1 MKTTWAESLMQDLE
15 MRHLE
20 SPKVGWD
27 VQKATAKI
35 LAFLRRGALFSNH
48 LIAFAIILTLNFLLP
63 RMMPGDP
70 FQAIYGEEALLAMTP
85 QLKAELI
92 SRLALDQSMSQ
103 QFVAYIVALASG
115 DLGHSYFYNQDVL
128 AVILDFLPWT
138 LLLTGTA
145 LVISTI
151 LGFIL
156 GIESGYRR
164 GSGLDKTLLASL
176 MFFNGFPDF
185 FMGIVLLLIF
195 GVVFGMVP
203 LSGALTPYSGLEG
216 LPLAIDILHHLI
228 APLTALVL
236 VRVTSAYLLTRNTM
250 ITTLKENFILTARA
264 KGCSEGQIKYRHAGR
279 NSLLPVVTATGLMIP
294 HMITGALFV
303 EIVFSYPGVGWL
315 LYNSLL
321 TRDYPLIQ
329 GILLMVTVAVLVTNL
344 LVDLLYSKLDP
355 RVSHAR

>member
-1 MKTTWAESLMQDLE
+1 MRDLE

-20 SPKVGWD
+20 SPTVGWD
-27 VQKATAKI
+27 WQKATAKA
-35 LAFLRRGALFSNH
+35 LALLRRGAFFSNYV
-48 LIAFAIILTLNFLLP
+48 IAFAIILTLNFVLP

-70 FQAIYGEEALLAMTP
+70 LQAIYGEEALLAMTP
-85 QLKAELI
+85 QLEAELVA
-92 SRLALDQSMSQ
+92 RLSLDQSMGQ
-103 QFVAYIVALASG
+103 QFVAYIIALVSCN
-115 DLGHSYFYNQDVL
+115 LGHSYYYNQEVL

-145 LVISTI
+145 LVLSTLI
-151 LGFIL
+151 GFVL

-164 GSGLDKTLLASL
+164 GRCLDKTLLAGL
-176 MFFNGFPDF
+176 MFLNGFPDF
-185 FMGIVLLLIF
+185 FMGIVLLLVF

-216 LPLAIDILHHLI
+216 LSLALDILHHLL
-228 APLTALVL
+228 APLAALVL
-236 VRVTSAYLLTRNTM
+236 VRVTSSYLLTRNTM
-250 ITTLKENFILTARA
+250 ITTLKENFILAARA

-294 HMITGALFV
+294 HLITGALFV

-315 LYNSLL
+315 LYNALL

-329 GILLMVTVAVLVTNL
+329 GILLMVTVAVLVANL

>member
-1 MKTTWAESLMQDLE
+1 MQDLE

-27 VQKATAKI
+27 YQRAMARAKA
-35 LAFLRRGALFSNH
+35 FVRRGAFFSNYI
-48 LIAFAIILTLNFLLP
+48 IAFAIILTLNFVLP

-70 FQAIYGEEALLAMTP
+70 LQAIYGEEALLAMTP
-85 QLKAELI
+85 QLEAELI
-92 SRLALDQSMSQ
+92 QRLSLDQSMGQ

-115 DLGHSYFYNQDVL
+115 DLGHSYYYNQEVL

-145 LVISTI
+145 LVLSTVM
-151 LGFIL
+151 GFVL

-164 GSGLDKTLLASL
+164 GRSLDKTLLAGL
-176 MFFNGFPDF
+176 MFLNGFPDF
-185 FMGIVLLLIF
+185 FMGIVLLLVF
-195 GVVFGMVP
+195 GVVLGMVP

-216 LPLAIDILHHLI
+216 LPLALDITHHLL
-228 APLTALVL
+228 APLAALVL

-294 HMITGALFV
+294 HLITGALFV

-329 GILLMVTVAVLVTNL
+329 GILLMVTVAVLVVNL
-344 LVDLLYSKLDP
+344 LVDLLYQKLDP

>member
-1 MKTTWAESLMQDLE
+1 MQDLYK
-15 MRHLE
+15 RHLK
-20 SPKVGWD
+20 SLKLDWD
-27 VQKATAKI
+27 GQKAMAKGRAA
-35 LAFLRRGALFSNH
+35 LSRAAFFTNYVA
-48 LIAFAIILTLNFLLP
+48 AFAIILTLNFALP

-92 SRLALDQSMSQ
+92 QRLSLDQSMGQ
-103 QFVAYIVALASG
+103 QFLAYITSLANG
-115 DLGHSYFYNQDVL
+115 DLGHSYYYHQDVL
-128 AVILDFLPWT
+128 TVILDFLPWT

-145 LVISTI
+145 LIVSTL
-151 LGFIL
+151 LGFVL

-164 GSGLDKTLLASL
+164 GKSLDKTLLAGL
-176 MFFNGFPDF
+176 MFLNGFPDF
-185 FMGIVLLLIF
+185 FMGIVLLLVF
-195 GVVFGMVP
+195 GVVLGVVP

-216 LPLAIDILHHLI
+216 VPLAIDVLHHLL
-228 APLTALVL
+228 APLAALVL

-250 ITTLKENFILTARA
+250 ITTLKENFILTAKA
-264 KGCSEGQIKYRHAGR
+264 KGCSERQIKYRHAGR
-279 NSLLPVVTATGLMIP
+279 NSLLPVVTSTGLMMP
-294 HMITGALFV
+294 HVITGALFV

-329 GILLMVTVAVLVTNL
+329 GILLLVTVAVLAANL
-344 LVDLLYSKLDP
+344 MVDLLYSKLDP

>member
-1 MKTTWAESLMQDLE
+1 MQDLHK
-15 MRHLE
+15 RHLE
-20 SPKVGWD
+20 SLKLDWDCQKVVARG
-27 VQKATAKI
+27 KAV
-35 LAFLRRGALFSNH
+35 LRRGAFFTNRA
-48 LIAFAIILTLNFLLP
+48 IAFAIILILNFALP

-92 SRLALDQSMSQ
+92 QRLSLDQSMGQ
-103 QFVAYIVALASG
+103 QFLAYITSLANG
-115 DLGHSYFYNQDVL
+115 DLGHSYYYHQDVL

-145 LVISTI
+145 LVISTL
-151 LGFIL
+151 LGFVL

-164 GSGLDKTLLASL
+164 GQSLDKTLLAGL
-176 MFFNGFPDF
+176 MFLNGFPDF
-185 FMGIVLLLIF
+185 FMGIVLLLVF
-195 GVVFGMVP
+195 GVVFGVVP

-216 LPLAIDILHHLI
+216 FPLAIDILHHLL
-228 APLTALVL
+228 APLAALVL

-250 ITTLKENFILTARA
+250 ITTLKENFILTAKA
-264 KGCSEGQIKYRHAGR
+264 KGCSERQIKYRHAGR
-279 NSLLPVVTATGLMIP
+279 NSLLPVVTSTGLMMP
-294 HMITGALFV
+294 HVITGALFV

-329 GILLMVTVAVLVTNL
+329 GILLLVTVAVLAANL
-344 LVDLLYSKLDP
+344 MVDLLYSKLDP

>member
-1 MKTTWAESLMQDLE
+1 MQDLE
-15 MRHLE
+15 RRHLE
-20 SPKVGWD
+20 RSTVGWNY
-27 VQKATAKI
+27 QRATAKA
-35 LAFLRRGALFSNH
+35 LALLRRGAFFSNY
-48 LIAFAIILTLNFLLP
+48 LIAFAIILTLNFVLP

-70 FQAIYGEEALLAMTP
+70 LQAIYGEEALLAMTP
-85 QLKAELI
+85 QLEAELI
-92 SRLALDQSMSQ
+92 QRLALDQSMGQ
-103 QFVAYIVALASG
+103 QFVAYILALLSG
-115 DLGHSYFYNQDVL
+115 DLGHSYYYNQEVL

-145 LVISTI
+145 LVISTFA
-151 LGFIL
+151 GMIL

-164 GSGLDKTLLASL
+164 GRHLDKTLLAGL
-176 MFFNGFPDF
+176 MFLNGFPDF
-185 FMGIVLLLIF
+185 FMGIVLLLVF
-195 GVVFGMVP
+195 GVVLGMVP

-216 LPLAIDILHHLI
+216 LPLAFDILHHLL
-228 APLTALVL
+228 APLAALIL

-279 NSLLPVVTATGLMIP
+279 NSLLPVVTATGLMMR
-294 HMITGALFV
+294 HVITGALFV

-315 LYNSLL
+315 LYNALL

-329 GILLMVTVAVLVTNL
+329 GILLMVTVGVLLANL
-344 LVDLLYSKLDP
+344 LVDLLYSRLDP

>member
-1 MKTTWAESLMQDLE
+1 MQDME
-15 MRHLE
+15 MSHLE
-20 SPKVGWD
+20 SSKVGWD
-27 VQKATAKI
+27 VQKATKKI
-35 LAFLRRGALFSNH
+35 LALIRRGALFSNRI
-48 LIAFAIILTLNFLLP
+48 IAFAIILTLNFVLP

-70 FQAIYGEEALLAMTP
+70 LQAIYGEEALLAMTP
-85 QLKAELI
+85 QLKAELV
-92 SRLALDQSMSQ
+92 SRFALDQSMGQ

-115 DLGHSYFYNQDVL
+115 DLGHSYYYNQEVL

-176 MFFNGFPDF
+176 MFLNGFPDF
-185 FMGIVLLLIF
+185 FMGIVLLLVF
-195 GVVFGMVP
+195 GVVFGLVP

-216 LPLAIDILHHLI
+216 LPLVLDILHHMI

-236 VRVTSAYLLTRNTM
+236 VRVTSAYILTRNTM
-250 ITTLKENFILTARA
+250 ITTLKENFILTSRA

-279 NSLLPVVTATGLMIP
+279 NSLLPVVTATGIMIP
-294 HMITGALFV
+294 HLITAVIFV
-303 EIVFSYPGVGWL
+303 EIVFSYPGVGCL

-329 GILLMVTVAVLVTNL
+329 GILLMVTVAVLMINL
-344 LVDLLYSKLDP
+344 LVDLLYVKLDP

>member
-1 MKTTWAESLMQDLE
+1 MQDLE

-27 VQKATAKI
+27 WQKATARVA
-35 LAFLRRGALFSNH
+35 AFFRRGAFFSNYA
-48 LIAFAIILTLNFLLP
+48 IAFAIILTLNFILP

-70 FQAIYGEEALLAMTP
+70 LQAIYGEEALLAMTP
-85 QLKAELI
+85 QLEAELI
-92 SRLALDQSMSQ
+92 ARLSLDQSMGQ
-103 QFVAYIVALASG
+103 QFAAYILALASG
-115 DLGHSYFYNQDVL
+115 DLGHSYYYNQQVL
-128 AVILDFLPWT
+128 SVILDFLPWT

-145 LVISTI
+145 LVIST
-151 LGFIL
+151 LMGFVL

-164 GSGLDKTLLASL
+164 GRRLDKTLLAGL
-176 MFFNGFPDF
+176 MFLNGFPDF
-185 FMGIVLLLIF
+185 FMGIVLLLVF

-216 LPLAIDILHHLI
+216 LPLALDIAHHLL
-228 APLTALVL
+228 APLAALVL
-236 VRVTSAYLLTRNTM
+236 VRVTSSYLLTRNTM

-264 KGCSEGQIKYRHAGR
+264 KGCSERQIKYRHAGR

-294 HMITGALFV
+294 HLITGALFV

-329 GILLMVTVAVLVTNL
+329 GILLMVTVAVLVVNL
-344 LVDLLYSKLDP
+344 LVDMLYSKLDP

>member
-1 MKTTWAESLMQDLE
+1 MQDLQT
-15 MRHLE
+15 RQLE
-20 SPKVGWD
+20 SPKVGWNC
-27 VQKATAKI
+27 QKATAR
-35 LAFLRRGALFSNH
+35 AAVVVRRGTFFSNYV
-48 LIAFAIILTLNFLLP
+48 IAFAIILTLNFILP

-70 FQAIYGEEALLAMTP
+70 LQAIYGEEALLAMTP
-85 QLKAELI
+85 QLEAELI
-92 SRLALDQSMSQ
+92 ARLSLDQSMGQ
-103 QFVAYIVALASG
+103 QFAAYIIALLSG
-115 DLGHSYFYNQDVL
+115 DLGHSYYYNQQVL

-145 LVISTI
+145 LVISTFA
-151 LGFIL
+151 GMIL

-164 GSGLDKTLLASL
+164 GRNLDKTLLAGL
-176 MFFNGFPDF
+176 MFLNGFPDF
-185 FMGIVLLLIF
+185 FMGIVLLLVF

-216 LPLAIDILHHLI
+216 LPLALDLLHHLL
-228 APLTALVL
+228 APLAALVL
-236 VRVTSAYLLTRNTM
+236 VRVTSSYLLTRNTM

-294 HMITGALFV
+294 HLITGALFV

-329 GILLMVTVAVLVTNL
+329 GILLMVTVAVLVVNL

>member
-1 MKTTWAESLMQDLE
+1 MQDLE

-20 SPKVGWD
+20 RPKVGWD
-27 VQKATAKI
+27 YQKATAKASA
-35 LAFLRRGALFSNH
+35 LLRRGAFFSNY
-48 LIAFAIILTLNFLLP
+48 LIAFAIILTLNFILP

-70 FQAIYGEEALLAMTP
+70 LQAIYGEEALLAMTP
-85 QLKAELI
+85 QLEAELV
-92 SRLALDQSMSQ
+92 SRLALDQSMGQ
-103 QFVAYIVALASG
+103 QYVAYILALVSC
-115 DLGHSYFYNQDVL
+115 DLGHSYYYNQEVL

-145 LVISTI
+145 LVLST
-151 LGFIL
+151 LMGFVL

-164 GSGLDKTLLASL
+164 GRGLDKTLLAGL
-176 MFFNGFPDF
+176 MFLNGFPDF
-185 FMGIVLLLIF
+185 FMGIVLLLVF
-195 GVVFGMVP
+195 GVVLGVVP

-216 LPLAIDILHHLI
+216 LPLALDILHHLL
-228 APLTALVL
+228 APLAALVL

-264 KGCSEGQIKYRHAGR
+264 KGCSEGQIRYRHAGR
-279 NSLLPVVTATGLMIP
+279 NSLLPVVTATGLMIR
-294 HMITGALFV
+294 HLITGALFV

-315 LYNSLL
+315 LYNALL

>member
-1 MKTTWAESLMQDLE
+1 MQELE

-27 VQKATAKI
+27 YKRATAKASA
-35 LAFLRRGALFSNH
+35 LLRRGAFFSNRF
-48 LIAFAIILTLNFLLP
+48 IAFAIILTLNYVLP

-85 QLKAELI
+85 QLKAELVE
-92 SRLALDQSMSQ
+92 RFALDQSMGQ
-103 QFVAYIVALASG
+103 QFVAYILALAGG
-115 DLGHSYFYNQDVL
+115 DLGHSYYYNQEVL

-138 LLLTGTA
+138 LLLTGMA
-145 LVISTI
+145 LVIST
-151 LGFIL
+151 LAGMIL

-164 GSGLDKTLLASL
+164 GRQLDRTLLAGL
-176 MFFNGFPDF
+176 MFLNGFPDF
-185 FMGIVLLLIF
+185 FMGIVLLLVF
-195 GVVFGMVP
+195 GVVFGIVP

-216 LPLAIDILHHLI
+216 LPLALDILHHLL

-294 HMITGALFV
+294 HVITGALFV

-315 LYNSLL
+315 LYNALL

-329 GILLMVTVAVLVTNL
+329 GILLMVTVAVLLANL
-344 LVDLLYSKLDP
+344 LVDLLYFKLDP

>member
-1 MKTTWAESLMQDLE
+1 MQDLE

-27 VQKATAKI
+27 YQKATAR
-35 LAFLRRGALFSNH
+35 LTSLVRRGAFFSNYV
-48 LIAFAIILTLNFLLP
+48 IAFTIILTLNFVLP

-70 FQAIYGEEALLAMTP
+70 LQAIYGEEALLAMTP
-85 QLKAELI
+85 QLETELI
-92 SRLALDQSMSQ
+92 ARLSLDQSMSQ
-103 QFVAYIVALASG
+103 QFVAYILALASG
-115 DLGHSYFYNQDVL
+115 DLGHSYYYNQQVL

-145 LVISTI
+145 LVISTL
-151 LGFIL
+151 LGFVL

-164 GSGLDKTLLASL
+164 GRRLDKTLLAGL
-176 MFFNGFPDF
+176 MFLNGFPDF
-185 FMGIVLLLIF
+185 FMGIVLLLVF

-216 LPLAIDILHHLI
+216 FPLVLDILHHLL
-228 APLTALVL
+228 APLAALVL

-250 ITTLKENFILTARA
+250 ITTLKENFVLTARA

-329 GILLMVTVAVLVTNL
+329 GILLMVTLAVLVTNL

>member
-1 MKTTWAESLMQDLE
+1 MQDLE

-20 SPKVGWD
+20 SSRMGWD
-27 VQKATAKI
+27 VQKATAKVVA
-35 LAFLRRGALFSNH
+35 LLRRGALFSNH
-48 LIAFAIILTLNFLLP
+48 LIAFAIILTLNFVLP

-70 FQAIYGEEALLAMTP
+70 LQAIYGEEALLAMTP
-85 QLKAELI
+85 QLKAELVA
-92 SRLALDQSMSQ
+92 RLSLDQSMGQ
-103 QFVAYIVALASG
+103 QFVAYIIALAGG
-115 DLGHSYFYNQDVL
+115 DLGHSYYYNQQVL

-164 GSGLDKTLLASL
+164 GRGLDKTLLAGL
-176 MFFNGFPDF
+176 MFLNGFPDF
-185 FMGIVLLLIF
+185 FMGIVLLLVF
-195 GVVFGMVP
+195 GVVLGLVP

-216 LPLAIDILHHLI
+216 FPLAVDILHHLI
-228 APLTALVL
+228 APLAALVL
-236 VRVTSAYLLTRNTM
+236 VRVTSSYLLTRNTM
-250 ITTLKENFILTARA
+250 ITTLKENFILSARA

-294 HMITGALFV
+294 HLITGALFV

-315 LYNSLL
+315 LYNALL

-329 GILLMVTVAVLVTNL
+329 GILLMVTVAVLLVNL
-344 LVDLLYSKLDP
+344 LVDLLYTRLDP
-355 RVSHAR
+355 RVNHAR